1 MTKIFSRAL
10 SAAAVAAIASLAAA
24 SPALADPTP
33 DGLIGHQLGVL
44 DLASQNSAMNNGN
57 TGEAVSHS
65 QNTQNSAQQDVT
77 DAQAIDVLKNV
88 DVLEKPLI
96 LD

>member
-33 DGLIGHQLGVL
+33 GSLIGGQLGVL
-44 DLASQNSAMNNGN
+44 DLASQNSAVNNGN
-57 TGEAVSHS
+57 TGGAVNHS
-65 QNTQNSAQQDVT
+65 ENTQNSAQQVVT

-88 DVLEKPLI
+88 LEKPLV
-96 LD
+96 LV